1 MKKEPSLR
9 PFLVIALLLAFGL
22 TSCAAKP
29 EVSLPLGGTSQP
41 LPTLTPNPTFMI
53 SSESSSGVESSGL
66 DCENDARFL
75 EDLTFPDGEIV
86 TPGQTIDKH
95 WSVQNL
101 GSCDWG
107 AGYRLIHLGQDD
119 FEAPEAV
126 ALYPARAG
134 TNAVWQVELRAPQKV
149 GQYISQWQAQAPD
162 GSTFGDVVYILISVE
177 KATTTPTATP
187 LISPTPTP

>member
-1 MKKEPSLR
+1 MCKH
-9 PFLVIALLLAFGL
+9 
-22 TSCAAKP
+22 
-29 EVSLPLGGTSQP
+29 
-41 LPTLTPNPTFMI
+41 
-53 SSESSSGVESSGL
+53 
-66 DCENDARFL
+66 DARFL
-75 EDLTFPDGEIV
+75 EDLTFPDGEVV
-86 TPGQTIDKH
+86 TPGQTIDKR

-119 FEAPEAV
+119 FLAPEAV

-134 TNAVWQVELRAPQKV
+134 TNAVWQVELQAPLEV
-149 GQYISQWQAQAPD
+149 GQYVSQWQAQAPD

-177 KATTTPTATP
+177 KATPTPTATP

>member
-1 MKKEPSLR
+1 MG
-9 PFLVIALLLAFGL
+9 PFVVIMMLLVSGL
-22 TSCAAKP
+22 QSCASKP
-29 EVSLPLGGTSQP
+29 EISLPTGGTPQP
-41 LPTLTPNPTFMI
+41 LPTHTPNPTF
-53 SSESSSGVESSGL
+53 ESSAESQPAEY

-75 EDLTFPDGEIV
+75 EDLTFPDGAIV
-86 TPGQTIDKH
+86 TPGQTIDKR

-107 AGYRLIHLGQDD
+107 TGYRLIHLGQDD

-134 TNAVWQVELRAPQKV
+134 TNAIWQVELRAPLEV
-149 GQYISQWQAQAPD
+149 GQYVSQWQAQAPD

-177 KATTTPTATP
+177 KPTPTPTATP